1 MRNGE
6 CPAAFTIT
14 HYALERVE
22 CQMHNAKCS
31 RSFLCI
37 DSKCIPSVSLLL
49 DLPDMPLFG
58 AARVAHSGSNVTLI
72 CTRGS
77 TSAQN
82 ATGGPPR
89 TCQDSKY
96 LVQYS
101 STPYLTIWESHSISP
116 PMLPAGRIAFRT
128 PPAAASQR
136 LAACRRCTCRVPACL
151 STMTSCSPSAD
162 LLNSVLGLTNHTE
175 LV

>member
-1 MRNGE
+1 MLNAQ
-6 CPAAFTIT
+6 CHAAFAIT

-22 CQMHNAKCS
+22 CIMLNAPS
-31 RSFLCI
+31 PSLVSI
-37 DSKCIPSVSLLL
+37 SSVSLLL

-89 TCQDSKY
+89 TY
-96 LVQYS
+96 HRTV
-101 STPYLTIWESHSISP
+101 ST
-116 PMLPAGRIAFRT
+116 
-128 PPAAASQR
+128 
-136 LAACRRCTCRVPACL
+136 
-151 STMTSCSPSAD
+151 
-162 LLNSVLGLTNHTE
+162 
-175 LV
+175 